1 MAVERGRENLARAQ
15 GNARASGGK
24 AVSNGEIFEF
34 ESKNRSFSIHGGC
47 IVSLRSNKKNMNTST
62 NGRASY
68 ASDEERWR
76 AVVRKDRNAD
86 GKFFYSVKTTGVYCR
101 PSCFARPAR
110 RENVTFH
117 KSPEDA
123 ERAGFRACKRCKPKG
138 PASAEKHAAMVA
150 AACSAI
156 ETAEESPDL
165 DALASSAGMSRFHF
179 HRIFKSVTGLTPK
192 AFAAAHRSE
201 RMRKELP
208 KRNTITE
215 AIYEAGFNSNGRFYA
230 SSSEMLGMKPKNYR
244 GGGAGATIRF
254 AIGQCSLGSI
264 LVGASEKGVCAIMM
278 GDDPDALARDLQDRF
293 PKADLIGA
301 DRDFERLVAKVVGFI
316 EAPKVGLDLPLDL
329 RGTIFQ
335 RRVWKALREI
345 PIGST
350 ASYSKIADRIGSPR
364 AIRAVA
370 QACASNAIAVAIPCH
385 RVVRSDGSLSGYR
398 WGVERKRALLK
409 REQLAA

>member
-1 MAVERGRENLARAQ
+1 MRGLR
-15 GNARASGGK
+15 GGK

-34 ESKNRSFSIHGGC
+34 ESKNRSFSIHGGF